1 MPADE
6 PERWRVFLAIE
17 VPEAVREALTG
28 PLTALQPLHEAIRI
42 NPVERMHLTLHF
54 LGHLPRSDVEQLEAA
69 LAPAVLRHR
78 RFRLAAEGVGAF
90 PDIRRPRVIWAG
102 IGGADLAKLIALQAD
117 LGDAL
122 RHAGVTVE
130 DRFHA
135 HLTLGRVRR
144 PLKADERTML
154 GDWSAGWGSTSF
166 GDIPVDQIRL
176 MRSQLGS
183 GPPKY
188 TTVATF
194 DLQ

>member
-6 PERWRVFLAIE
+6 PERWRVFLAID
-17 VPEAVREALTG
+17 VPDAVREALSG
-28 PLTALQPLHEAIRI
+28 PLNALQPLHEAIRI
-42 NPVERMHLTLHF
+42 NPVERLHLTLHF
-54 LGHLPRSDVEQLEAA
+54 LGHLPRSDLEQLETA
-69 LAPAVLRHR
+69 LAPIVLRHR

-90 PDIRRPRVIWAG
+90 PDIRRPRVVWAG
-102 IGGADLAKLIALQAD
+102 IGGELPELIALQTD
-117 LGDAL
+117 LGGAL
-122 RHAGVTVE
+122 RQAGATVE

-144 PLKADERTML
+144 PLKAQERAVL
-154 GDWSAGWGSTSF
+154 GDWSDRWAEAAF
-166 GDIPVDQIRL
+166 GDIPADRIRL
-176 MRSQLGS
+176 MRSQLGG